1 MNGLEES
8 WRASKKSDIL
18 HPPRA
23 KVEQNP
29 KASLVCVY
37 ESPKSPNNLMFE
49 DMERLII

>member
-23 KVEQNP
+23 KVEQKP
-29 KASLVCVY
+29 QAILVFAY
-37 ESPKSPNNLMFE
+37 EFPECPTNLIFNK
-49 DMERLII
+49 